1 MKLSQGVEWSA
12 HSAVVLAGVPPG
24 TVLSGADLAEF
35 HGISESYL
43 LKHLQ
48 VLVRAGILASVP
60 GPRGG
65 FRLAR
70 SPDGVTLLDIVR
82 AIDGPEPA
90 FRCTEIRMR
99 GPAAL
104 APSAYRLPCLI
115 HAAMGRAEVAW
126 RAQLASV
133 TLTSLAVALAGSNPS
148 AVEKAVPWLQEHVRE
163 TRQP

>member
-1 MKLSQGVEWSA
+1 MKLSEGVEWTA
-12 HSAVVLAGVPPG
+12 HCAVVLAGLPPG
-24 TVLSGADLAEF
+24 AALSGAALAEF
-35 HGISESYL
+35 NGVSESYL

-48 VLVRAGILASVP
+48 ALVRAGILGSIP
-60 GPRGG
+60 GPKGG

-70 SPDGVTLLDIVR
+70 SPDDVTLLDVVR
-82 AIDGPEPA
+82 AVDGPEPA

-115 HAAMGRAEVAW
+115 HAAIARAEAAG

-133 TLTSLAVALAGSNPS
+133 TLTSLAVALAESNPS
-148 AVEKAVPWLQEHVRE
+148 AIEKAVPWLQEHVRE
-163 TRQP
+163 TSQP